1 METDLSIANLI
12 LGASALVKFV
22 MLILLSG
29 SVASWTLIFSKRRQ
43 MLVAKREIMEFED
56 EFWSTEDLTRLFN
69 RVAAH
74 AEDATGMERIFE
86 SGFREFARLRKRG
99 GLDTTDIL
107 DGAQRAMKVTVN
119 RELEALENHL
129 PTLATIGSI
138 SPYVGLFGTVWGIM
152 NSFQSL
158 GNVHQATLAMVAPG
172 ISEALV
178 ATAMGLFAAIPA
190 VVAYNRFASD
200 IDRIFGRYDIF
211 AEEFLAILR
220 RQAHD

>member
-119 RELEALENHL
+119 R
-129 PTLATIGSI
+129 
-138 SPYVGLFGTVWGIM
+138 
-152 NSFQSL
+152 
-158 GNVHQATLAMVAPG
+158 
-172 ISEALV
+172 
-178 ATAMGLFAAIPA
+178 
-190 VVAYNRFASD
+190 
-200 IDRIFGRYDIF
+200 
-211 AEEFLAILR
+211 
-220 RQAHD
+220 